1 MSELKNLFKK
11 FEEPEESDFTSA
23 YKSEKNEE
31 KKLSP
36 KLPNLIEEEQYINNR
51 ECTKLGT
58 YMEDYFYLKLK
69 KYLKSKNDFRGN
81 YSITKHIQKINES
94 VRKYIFENAQSN
106 DEESNKI
113 KIVGIDLI
121 KKVEKTFKTK
131 SKNVQIDSFF
141 PCINGKIVKDF
152 YSKINDYSLSSKDF
166 LSNIKEENTYNLLIE
181 STHSITAQ
189 INKKRKQLEAY
200 FQLFNN
206 TKKLYLDNKEILK
219 DFYIEF
225 LKYFKVI
232 EGNNQ
237 FSDEE
242 LINKSNFI
250 YIICSNK
257 NYAKT
262 KLFQE
267 SLEDKDKL
275 VDLVKKLS
283 PSDIKKNN
291 EESIENINKTKSGK
305 DIKKKENENS
315 IDKIREAKDK
325 NNGKNDDDKNS
336 KEGEL
341 KSGEEGQ
348 KEKEKNNKNIQK
360 NGENFKEED
369 QKEVEENS
377 EGASKDKKKEKNNV
391 KKKTKKIKTDNDSSS
406 NNEEN
411 DNNPSNYI
419 DKFKK
424 ILEKIGKEEK
434 YLLIYLDSYERLFI
448 PHSVIKDD
456 LKFLKEKFQNLEK
469 NFDAKYEKLK
479 KEYEQFKK
487 ESEENNKI
495 LKNLMGSHPELFT
508 KNNENNKNIK
518 NKK

>member
-1 MSELKNLFKK
+1 MSELEKLFKK

-23 YKSEKNEE
+23 YESDKKEE

-36 KLPNLIEEEQYINNR
+36 QITNIEDINNR
-51 ECTKLGT
+51 EYTKLGT
-58 YMEDYFYLKLK
+58 YIEDYFYLKLK

-81 YSITKHIQKINES
+81 YSIIKHIQKIKDSILN
-94 VRKYIFENAQSN
+94 YILEKTQSN

-121 KKVEKTFKTK
+121 KKVEETFKTK
-131 SKNVQIDSFF
+131 SKNLQIDSFF
-141 PCINGKIVKDF
+141 PCVSGKIVKDF
-152 YSKINDYSLSSKDF
+152 YNKINDYSLSSNDF
-166 LSNIKEENTYNLLIE
+166 LSNIREENTYNLLIE

-189 INKKRKQLEAY
+189 INKKAKQLKGY
-200 FQLFNN
+200 FQLFYN

-232 EGNNQ
+232 EVEENNKL
-237 FSDEE
+237 SDGE
-242 LINKSNFI
+242 LINKSNYI

-267 SLEDKDKL
+267 SMKDKNKLNNL
-275 VDLVKKLS
+275 VEMLS
-283 PSDIKKNN
+283 PSDAKKSNEQSIKN
-291 EESIENINKTKSGK
+291 ENKTKSGK
-305 DIKKKENENS
+305 EMKK
-315 IDKIREAKDK
+315 IDNIRELKDK
-325 NNGKNDDDKNS
+325 KNGKNNDDKNS
-336 KEGEL
+336 KEGAF
-341 KSGEEGQ
+341 KNGEEGQ
-348 KEKEKNNKNIQK
+348 KEKEKNNENVQK

-369 QKEVEENS
+369 QKEVEVNS
-377 EGASKDKKKEKNNV
+377 EETSKDKKKGKKSV
-391 KKKTKKIKTDNDSSS
+391 KKKSKKIKTDNDSSS

-411 DNNPSNYI
+411 DYNPSKYI

-434 YLLIYLDSYERLFI
+434 YLLIYLDSYDRLFI
-448 PHSVIKDD
+448 PYSVIKDD
-456 LKFLKEKFQNLEK
+456 LKLLKEKYQNFEK
-469 NFDAKYEKLK
+469 NFDAKYEKLKNESEQLK

-487 ESEENNKI
+487 ESEEKNKDVEK
-495 LKNLMGSHPELFT
+495 LKKLHPELF
-508 KNNENNKNIK
+508 K
-518 NKK
+518 